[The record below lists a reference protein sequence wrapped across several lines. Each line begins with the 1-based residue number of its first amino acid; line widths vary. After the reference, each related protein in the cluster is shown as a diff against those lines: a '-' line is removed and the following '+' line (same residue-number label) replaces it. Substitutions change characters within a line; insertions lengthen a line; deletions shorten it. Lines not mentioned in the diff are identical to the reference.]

1 MNRSTC
7 CSGNTTKKPHISWGR
22 RSPRHGN
29 NTIWEGHTRECLLA
43 SLKTTKKEK
52 KKKHNYTSETG
63 RVFCSPAGIWISRA
77 GGGAESGVACWSELA
92 SRVDT
97 APHHS
102 DPDMGEQ
109 VTEVVQK
116 RLNQS
121 TCCSE
126 NTTKKPHISW
136 GPRTPSRKQHF
147 WGENTLWHAC
157 LRR

>member
-1 MNRSTC
+1 MLACFAKNNR
-7 CSGNTTKKPHISWGR
+7 KR
-22 RSPRHGN
+22 
-29 NTIWEGHTRECLLA
+29 
-43 SLKTTKKEK
+43 KE
-52 KKKHNYTSETG
+52 KKHNYTSETG
-63 RVFCSPAGIWISRA
+63 RVFCSPAGIWFSRA
-77 GGGAESGVACWSELA
+77 GGGAGSGAACWSGLA

-97 APHHS
+97 ALHHS

-147 WGENTLWHAC
+147 LGGGKHTLAC
-157 LRR
+157 LLTSLKITRKQNRKCVITRRRLVVKPAV